1 MIIVSK
7 IDKCIEVVQ
16 HGYDICL
23 FITDVCLCQYEFK
36 KSCVSVSCNHFRPTL
51 PPLEPVV

>member
-23 FITDVCLCQYEFK
+23 FITGVCLCQYEFK